1 MSLKRIE
8 KKIEA
13 GRRLS
18 QDDAVRLFKTNDIFT
33 LGRLADSAAHRF
45 SGNRV
50 FFIRNRHINPTN
62 LCINRCRFCAFSRSA
77 KEDGAYEM
85 TLEEILKRAA
95 SAGPEVQEFH
105 IVGGL
110 HPEWPFEFYVDMLS
124 ELSKRFPLVHIKAFT
139 AVEIDHLSNLSGL
152 GLKKTISVLMDAG
165 LGSMPGGGAEI
176 FSPRIRKKIC
186 PEKIPG
192 RRWLT
197 VMRAAHLAGLKTNA
211 TMLYGHVEGIEDRV
225 DHLMR
230 LRGLQDETGGFNAFI
245 PLAFQPKN
253 TTMGIND
260 FTSGIDDL
268 KTIAVSRLFLDNFP
282 HIKAYWI
289 MLGEKISQVAL
300 AFGADDIDGTVV
312 EEKIAHMAGGTSGG
326 ALEKDALVD
335 LIQRTG
341 KIPVERDSLYNT
353 IKEYA

>member
-1 MSLKRIE
+1 MSLRSIE
-8 KKIEA
+8 NKIED

-18 QDDAVRLFKTNDIFT
+18 PDDAVRLFKTDDIFT
-33 LGRLADSAAHRF
+33 LGRLADSAARR
-45 SGNRV
+45 SNGDRV

-62 LCINRCRFCAFSRSA
+62 ICINRCRFCAFSRSA
-77 KEDGAYEM
+77 EEDGAYEM
-85 TLEEILKRAA
+85 TLEDILKKA
-95 SAGPEVQEFH
+95 SSGPGVEEFH

-110 HPEWPFEFYVDMLS
+110 HPDWPFGFYVNMLS
-124 ELSKRFPLVHIKAFT
+124 ELRNRFPSVHIKAFT
-139 AVEIDHLSNLSGL
+139 AVEIDYLSSLSGL
-152 GLKKTISVLMDAG
+152 GLKKTIDVLMNAG

-176 FSPRIRKKIC
+176 FSPRVRKKIC

-197 VMRAAHLAGLKTNA
+197 VMRVAHMAGLKTNA

-225 DHLMR
+225 DHLLR
-230 LRGLQDETGGFNAFI
+230 LRTLQDETGGFNAFI

-253 TTMGIND
+253 TEMGID
-260 FTSGIDDL
+260 SFTSGIDDL

-312 EEKIAHMAGGTSGG
+312 EEKIAHMAGGTSSE
-326 ALEKDALVD
+326 ALEKDALVN
-335 LIQRTG
+335 LIQRAG
-341 KIPVERDSLYNT
+341 KIPVERDSLYNI